1 MAKQQFDPNDAKLLA
16 LEIEKIYKRM
26 GQLSPFKSSVHTIN
40 ELKEGLEEARDMFMD
55 WQDGIGDI
63 EAGFKAILN
72 EVKATNNSF
81 TSSKRNLSSL
91 SSISSQLRDH
101 QLGIN
106 QLSSNQLTTLKS
118 KLDSEL
124 KSLSVNAK
132 GLADEEVSLL
142 NQARISELTAQ
153 QQQRLDRIR
162 ILSANVN
169 GLLQD
174 RDSLQQQ
181 LNAKLQEEIKNRE
194 TIEKKLGVTGGILRG
209 ISKIPILGDL
219 VDTNEAL
226 HVAEST
232 IETTESGVKGLG
244 AAIGNLGKQVISGLL
259 NPANLVLGAFTLMG
273 KVLSDVDKGAGEY
286 AKSMN
291 VTYSEALNV
300 RGEMQSIAASSGDVA
315 LNSSRL
321 QETLMAVGKEM
332 GSNAKLNEAD
342 LITFTKLREQAGYT
356 NEELMGIQ
364 KLSLV
369 NNKTLEANTKE
380 ILGAAAA
387 YNGKNKLALNEKQ
400 ILKDVNS
407 ASSALKLSL
416 GGSVTQLTNAAA
428 KAREF
433 GLSLEQTE
441 KIAESLL
448 NFESSI
454 ESELSAELLTG
465 RNLNLE
471 QARLLALNGKTAE
484 AATEIAKQVGTS
496 VDFARMNVIQQEAIA
511 KAAGMNRKELADS
524 LIDKESLAKLNVKD
538 AKSAQDAYNQ
548 LKASGMSEMEIQK
561 RLGDKKLADQYEQQ
575 SAQDRFNQ
583 SVEKLKDIFVS
594 LAEPIL
600 QIVSP
605 IADFVGLLSSL
616 GGGILPKIIG
626 GFVALKALSMSMM
639 LISKSKAAFDLL
651 SLGYQTA
658 LHGVGKK
665 DLTVQAARN
674 LMKGEELVTQIGIAA
689 AWAVANPFKA
699 ALGVGIAAAAVGT
712 IHSLMKDGEID
723 TEKGPVLFGDF
734 GSVQLN
740 PRDKAMYGADGTI
753 KVGTDLLKEN
763 TQTKINPYANNPQ
776 PQQTTQTNHMETM
789 VNKIEHMFDKLGHM
803 FAKHQDRPVVV
814 HSEIKVDGEKIATAS
829 NNSNRKNSFAIS

>member
-1 MAKQQFDPNDAKLLA
+1 MADPQFNPNDAKQLA

-26 GQLSPFKSSVHTIN
+26 GQSSPFSRTEDDLEK
-40 ELKEGLEEARDMFMD
+40 LKDGLEDARDIFMD
-55 WQDGIGDI
+55 WEDGVGDI
-63 EAGFKAILN
+63 NRGFQAILN
-72 EVKATNNSF
+72 EVNATNNSF
-81 TSSKRNLSSL
+81 NASKRSL
-91 SSISSQLRDH
+91 TSLYSISAQLRDQ

-106 QLSSNQLTTLKS
+106 QLSSKQLTTLKS
-118 KLDSEL
+118 KLDSEAQTL
-124 KSLSVNAK
+124 NNNVQALRDEKSTLELQRLQGK
-132 GLADEEVSLL
+132 EEISRL
-142 NQARISELTAQ
+142 ARIAKLNTLISNVTGV
-153 QQQRLDRIR
+153 LDRNDGI
-162 ILSANVN
+162 
-169 GLLQD
+169 QK
-174 RDSLQQQ
+174 Q
-181 LNAKLQEEIKNRE
+181 LNAKLQDEIKHRE
-194 TIEKKLGVTGGILRG
+194 NIEKKLGVTGGILRG

-232 IETTESGVKGLG
+232 IETTKSSVKGLG
-244 AAIGNLGKQVISGLL
+244 AAMGNLGKQAISGLL
-259 NPANLVLGAFTLMG
+259 NPANLILGAFTLMG
-273 KVLSDVDKGAGEY
+273 KVLKDVDKGAGEY

-300 RGEMQSIAASSGDVA
+300 RGEMSSIASSSGDVA

-454 ESELSAELLTG
+454 EAELSAELLTG

-471 QARLLALNGKTAE
+471 QARLLALNGQTAD
-484 AATEIAKQVGTS
+484 AAAEIAKQVGTS
-496 VDFARMNVIQQEAIA
+496 ADFARMNVIQQEAIA

-548 LKASGMSEMEIQK
+548 LKARGMSEMEIQK

-583 SVEKLKDIFVS
+583 SVEKLKEIFVS

-600 QIVSP
+600 QILSP
-605 IADFVGLLSSL
+605 IAEMVGW
-616 GGGILPKIIG
+616 
-626 GFVALKALSMSMM
+626 
-639 LISKSKAAFDLL
+639 ISKFDTLIKSAAVSFATIKTIMIASELLQKRSLLLRAQDLIISAQIKANEITSAVAGMTRSGAASF
-651 SLGYQTA
+651 GITA
-658 LHGVGKK
+658 AIGL
-665 DLTVQAARN
+665 AA
-674 LMKGEELVTQIGIAA
+674 GAA
-689 AWAVANPFKA
+689 AYAYFNSISATKV
-699 ALGVGIAAAAVGT
+699 
-712 IHSLMKDGEID
+712 
-723 TEKGPVLFGDF
+723 GDF
-734 GSVQLN
+734 GYSNKTGETTISTKEGGLYAISDNDEIAVA
-740 PRDKAMYGADGTI
+740 PRI
-753 KVGTDLLKEN
+753 N
-763 TQTKINPYANNPQ
+763 TRLSTPQT
-776 PQQTTQTNHMETM
+776 QQTNQSNHIETM
-789 VNKIEHMFDKLGHM
+789 VNRLEQM
-803 FAKHQDRPVVV
+803 FAKLQDRPVVV

>member
-26 GQLSPFKSSVHTIN
+26 GSSNPFSNGVHTVS
-40 ELKEGLEEARDMFMD
+40 ELKAGLEDARDILLD
-55 WQDGIGDI
+55 WEDGVGDI
-63 EAGFKAILN
+63 EKGFRSILN
-72 EVKATNNSF
+72 EVNATGKSF
-81 TSSKRNLSSL
+81 NIAKRSLTSIT
-91 SSISSQLRDH
+91 SISSQLRDQ

-106 QLSSNQLTTLKS
+106 QLSSKQLTTLKS
-118 KLDSEL
+118 KLDSEATSL
-124 KSLSVNAK
+124 KNNLAALQSAKIDLETKRKKGGLDNKERSHLLQLESL
-132 GLADEEVSLL
+132 
-142 NQARISELTAQ
+142 I
-153 QQQRLDRIR
+153 
-162 ILSANVN
+162 ANTN
-169 GLLQD
+169 GLLKEK
-174 RDSLQQQ
+174 DSIQSK
-181 LNAKLQEEIKNRE
+181 LNEKLETEIKNRE
-194 TIEKKLGVTGGILRG
+194 IIEKKLGVTGGILRG

-244 AAIGNLGKQVISGLL
+244 AAMGNLGKQAIAGLL
-259 NPANLVLGAFTLMG
+259 NPANLILGAFTLMG

-300 RGEMQSIAASSGDVA
+300 RGEMQSIASLSDDAS
-315 LNSSRL
+315 LNSARL
-321 QETLMAVGKEM
+321 QTTLMAVGKEM
-332 GSNAKLNEAD
+332 GSNAKLNTAD

-407 ASSALKLSL
+407 ASAALKLSL

-454 ESELSAELLTG
+454 EAELSAELLTG

-471 QARLLALNGKTAE
+471 QARLLALNGQTAD
-484 AATEIAKQVGTS
+484 AAAEIAKQVGTS
-496 VDFARMNVIQQEAIA
+496 ADFARMNVIQQESIA
-511 KAAGMNRKELADS
+511 KAAGMTRDELANS
-524 LIDKESLAKLNVKD
+524 LIDRESLSKLGVKD

-548 LKASGMSEMEIQK
+548 LKAQGLSEMEIQK
-561 RLGDKKLADQYEQQ
+561 RLGDEKLAQQYEQQ
-575 SAQDRFNQ
+575 SVQDRFNNT
-583 SVEKLKDIFVS
+583 VEKLKDIFVS

-605 IADFVGLLSSL
+605 IADLVGYMASLLGDTRILYTILGGIAGLYTGKLIKGVYDFIKAQKISKALSIGEAAIEIIKGAWSSL
-616 GGGILPKIIG
+616 GGLPVVGPILAGAAIG
-626 GFVALKALSMSMM
+626 GGIAFLNSQKGDDVVSPGEGSGYGNRTLLMGKDAIQLNNQDTVIAGTGLFKGNQQSTPTQDNSA
-639 LISKSKAAFDLL
+639 LISEIRAM
-651 SLGYQTA
+651 
-658 LHGVGKK
+658 
-665 DLTVQAARN
+665 RN
-674 LMKGEELVTQIGIAA
+674 EL
-689 AWAVANPFKA
+689 
-699 ALGVGIAAAAVGT
+699 
-712 IHSLMKDGEID
+712 
-723 TEKGPVLFGDF
+723 
-734 GSVQLN
+734 
-740 PRDKAMYGADGTI
+740 
-753 KVGTDLLKEN
+753 
-763 TQTKINPYANNPQ
+763 NN
-776 PQQTTQTNHMETM
+776 
-789 VNKIEHMFDKLGHM
+789 
-803 FAKHQDRPVVV
+803 RPIVV
-814 HSEIKVDGEKIATAS
+814 HSVVKTENNDVLASAT
-829 NNSNRKNSFAIS
+829 NQSNRKTGYSIQ

>member
-16 LEIEKIYKRM
+16 LEIEKIYKRI
-26 GQLSPFKSSVHTIN
+26 GLSNPFSNGVHTVS
-40 ELKEGLEEARDMFMD
+40 ELKAGLEDARDILLD
-55 WQDGIGDI
+55 WEDGVGDI
-63 EAGFKAILN
+63 EKGFRSILN
-72 EVKATNNSF
+72 EVNATGKSF
-81 TSSKRNLSSL
+81 NIAKRSLTSIT
-91 SSISSQLRDH
+91 SISAQLRDQ

-106 QLSSNQLTTLKS
+106 QLSSKQLINLKN
-118 KLDSEL
+118 KLDSEATSL
-124 KSLSVNAK
+124 KNNLAALQSAKIDLETKRKKGGLDNKEKSHLSQLESL
-132 GLADEEVSLL
+132 
-142 NQARISELTAQ
+142 I
-153 QQQRLDRIR
+153 
-162 ILSANVN
+162 ANTN
-169 GLLQD
+169 GLLKEK
-174 RDSLQQQ
+174 DSIQSK
-181 LNAKLQEEIKNRE
+181 LNEKLETEIKNRE
-194 TIEKKLGVTGGILRG
+194 YIEKKLGVTGGILRG

-232 IETTESGVKGLG
+232 IEITKSGVKGLG
-244 AAIGNLGKQVISGLL
+244 AAMGNLGKQAIAGLL

-356 NEELMGIQ
+356 NVELMGIQ

-454 ESELSAELLTG
+454 EAELSAELLTG

-471 QARLLALNGKTAE
+471 QARLLALNGQTAD
-484 AATEIAKQVGTS
+484 AAAEIAKQVGTAA
-496 VDFARMNVIQQEAIA
+496 DFGNMNVIQQEAIA
-511 KAAGMNRKELADS
+511 KAAGMSRKELADS
-524 LIDKESLAKLNVKD
+524 LIDKESLSKLGVKD

-548 LKASGMSEMEIQK
+548 LKARGMSEMEIQK

-605 IADFVGLLSSL
+605 FADLVGYLASSKLILSGIAGLFAGMKVFQIWSL
-616 GGGILPKIIG
+616 AAKQRELAIEAEIL
-626 GFVALKALSMSMM
+626 ALKT
-639 LISKSKAAFDLL
+639 
-651 SLGYQTA
+651 GQ
-658 LHGVGKK
+658 
-665 DLTVQAARN
+665 
-674 LMKGEELVTQIGIAA
+674 
-689 AWAVANPFKA
+689 AVATSVMNPF
-699 ALGVGIAAAAVGT
+699 AAAAGIVAGLAT
-712 IHSLMKDGEID
+712 AALVYGSMKDGEVD
-723 TEKGPVLFGDF
+723 PKKGPVLSGDF

-763 TQTKINPYANNPQ
+763 TTRINPYTNN
-776 PQQTTQTNHMETM
+776 TQTSTPSPSVDISAM
-789 VNKIEHMFDKLGHM
+789 VNKMEQM
-803 FAKHQDRPVVV
+803 FAKLQDRPVVV
-814 HSEIKVDGEKIATAS
+814 HSVVKTENNDVLATAT
-829 NNSNRKNSFAIS
+829 NTSNRKTGYSIQ

>member
-16 LEIEKIYKRM
+16 LEIEKIYKRI
-26 GQLSPFKSSVHTIN
+26 GLSNPFSNGVHTVS
-40 ELKEGLEEARDMFMD
+40 ELKDGLEDARDILLD
-55 WQDGIGDI
+55 WEDGVGDI
-63 EAGFKAILN
+63 EKGFRSILN
-72 EVKATNNSF
+72 EVNATGKSF
-81 TSSKRNLSSL
+81 NVVKRSLTSIT
-91 SSISSQLRDH
+91 SISTQLRDQ

-106 QLSSNQLTTLKS
+106 QLSSKQLITLKS
-118 KLDSEL
+118 KLDSEATSLKNNIAALQTAKKELEDKKEKDGLNKKEESHLLQL
-124 KSLSVNAK
+124 KSLITN
-132 GLADEEVSLL
+132 
-142 NQARISELTAQ
+142 T
-153 QQQRLDRIR
+153 
-162 ILSANVN
+162 N
-169 GLLQD
+169 GTLEKKEGI
-174 RDSLQQQ
+174 QQQ
-181 LNAKLQEEIKNRE
+181 LNDKLQDEIKYRE
-194 TIEKKLGVTGGILRG
+194 NIEKKLGVTGGILRG

-232 IETTESGVKGLG
+232 IEITKSGVAGLG
-244 AAIGNLGKQVISGLL
+244 AAMGNLGKQAISGLL
-259 NPANLVLGAFTLMG
+259 NPSNLILGAFTLIG
-273 KVLSDVDKGAGEY
+273 KVLKDVDKGAGEY

-407 ASSALKLSL
+407 ASAALKLSL

-496 VDFARMNVIQQEAIA
+496 ADFARMNVIQQEAIA
-511 KAAGMNRKELADS
+511 KAAGMERKELAQS
-524 LIDKESLAKLNVKD
+524 LIDKESLSKLGVKD

-548 LKASGMSEMEIQK
+548 LRAQGMSEMEIQK

-594 LAEPIL
+594 LAEPVL
-600 QIVSP
+600 QILSP
-605 IADFVGLLSSL
+605 IADFVGLLSSVPGL
-616 GGGILPKIIG
+616 LKGIAIGFGIIKTLQ
-626 GFVALKALSMSMM
+626 VASYALELATTHQKMVQGSLDARALMM
-639 LISKSKAAFDLL
+639 GKSKLAQMVAQAVAWTIMNPIPAAI
-651 SLGYQTA
+651 GVAAAT
-658 LHGVGKK
+658 GVGA
-665 DLTVQAARN
+665 LIYSA
-674 LMKGEELVTQIGIAA
+674 MKGATPVGDFRYSNKTGETTISTKEGGLYSISDNDEI
-689 AWAVANPFKA
+689 AVA
-699 ALGVGIAAAAVGT
+699 
-712 IHSLMKDGEID
+712 
-723 TEKGPVLFGDF
+723 
-734 GSVQLN
+734 
-740 PRDKAMYGADGTI
+740 PR
-753 KVGTDLLKEN
+753 
-763 TQTKINPYANNPQ
+763 INARLSSPPSPQ
-776 PQQTTQTNHMETM
+776 PTQDNSALIAELRAMRSIFEK
-789 VNKIEHMFDKLGHM
+789 N
-803 FAKHQDRPVVV
+803 QNRPIYTEV
-814 HSEIKVDGEKIATAS
+814 KVDGEKIANAT
-829 NNSNRKNSFAIS
+829 NNSNRKNSYAIS